1 MIQHWKKIADTLLE
15 RSEEFVD
22 IESMPLL
29 EGNVEVTEQGHRSP
43 GGGQEG
49 PAPHPT
55 FCLLMFFLLL
65 VIISNIK
72 KTLRNVKFLKRI
84 FNIACQKSL

>member
-1 MIQHWKKIADTLLE
+1 MLE

-43 GGGQEG
+43 GGQGG
-49 PAPHPT
+49 PDPHPT
-55 FCLLMFFLLL
+55 FCLLMFFYY
-65 VIISNIK
+65 
-72 KTLRNVKFLKRI
+72 
-84 FNIACQKSL
+84 

>member
-1 MIQHWKKIADTLLE
+1 MLE

-43 GGGQEG
+43 GGPRGACPPPNFL
-49 PAPHPT
+49 PANV
-55 FCLLMFFLLL
+55 FLLL